1 LKHAGPAALHA
12 LAPLLAEI
20 RRAMPGVT
28 ERKPG
33 TFYFKNTALLHF
45 HEDPAGLFADLKV
58 DGTWQR
64 FPVNHSRE
72 TATFLAAWRRRL
84 AALTKAGARAQQ

>member
-1 LKHAGPAALHA
+1 LKHARSAALKT

-20 RRAMPGVT
+20 RREEMTG

-33 TFYFKNTALLHF
+33 TFYRKGQGILHF
-45 HEDPAGLFADLKV
+45 HEDPAGFFADLKV
-58 DGTWQR
+58 GGAWRR

-72 TATFLAAWRRRL
+72 TATLLSAWRRSL
-84 AALTKAGARAQQ
+84 AQLTEAGQ